1 MANGFTSYFQALPLA
16 FRFIVRV
23 FAAISIFVYR
33 TQALSLFEQY
43 AWDTSDF
50 AVKEVT
56 RYQSDPGQ
64 ATAYMLGR
72 LALMQLRSKTE
83 KALGKK
89 FSLQD
94 FHYQVLSQGSAPLS
108 FLQSHIDR
116 YINCATGV
124 LSEEECSYVLKPVK
138 TVKTAEAE
146 TSDVRK
152 MAPRPERVHY
162 I

>member
-1 MANGFTSYFQALPLA
+1 M
-16 FRFIVRV
+16 
-23 FAAISIFVYR
+23 
-33 TQALSLFEQY
+33 FEKY

-72 LALMQLRSKTE
+72 LALIQLRNKTE
-83 KALGKK
+83 KALGEK

-108 FLQSHIDR
+108 FLHSHIDR
-116 YINCATGV
+116 YIKCAKKELG
-124 LSEEECSYVLKPVK
+124 EEECSYVLKPVK
-138 TVKTAEAE
+138 SAKTASVKAAA
-146 TSDVRK
+146 RK
-152 MAPRPERVHY
+152 MAPRPEKVHY
-162 I
+162 V

>member
-1 MANGFTSYFQALPLA
+1 M
-16 FRFIVRV
+16 
-23 FAAISIFVYR
+23 
-33 TQALSLFEQY
+33 FEKY

-72 LALMQLRSKTE
+72 LALIELRNKTE
-83 KALGKK
+83 VALGKN
-89 FSLQD
+89 FSLKD

-116 YINCATGV
+116 YIKCVQGK
-124 LSEEECSYVLKPVK
+124 LGEQECSYVLKPVNADK
-138 TVKTAEAE
+138 KANGHKSVQN
-146 TSDVRK
+146 
-152 MAPRPERVHY
+152 MPLRPQRRHY
-162 I
+162 V

>member
-1 MANGFTSYFQALPLA
+1 M
-16 FRFIVRV
+16 
-23 FAAISIFVYR
+23 
-33 TQALSLFEQY
+33 FEQY

-72 LALMQLRSKTE
+72 LALIQLRNKTE
-83 KALGKK
+83 TALGKK

-116 YINCATGV
+116 YIKCMTGD
-124 LSEEECSYVLKPVK
+124 LGEEECSYVLKPVK
-138 TVKTAEAE
+138 SSKTARAK
-146 TSDVRK
+146 TSVRK
-152 MAPRPERVHY
+152 TPPRPPRVHY

>member
-1 MANGFTSYFQALPLA
+1 M
-16 FRFIVRV
+16 
-23 FAAISIFVYR
+23 
-33 TQALSLFEQY
+33 FEKY

-64 ATAYMLGR
+64 ATAHMLGR
-72 LALMQLRSKTE
+72 LALMQLRNNTE
-83 KALGKK
+83 KALGEK

-116 YINCATGV
+116 YIKCVNKDLG
-124 LSEEECSYVLKPVK
+124 EEECSYILKPIK
-138 TVKTAEAE
+138 GAKSTMA
-146 TSDVRK
+146 DMPPRK
-152 MAPRPERVHY
+152 MPPEPEHRHY
-162 I
+162 V

>member
-1 MANGFTSYFQALPLA
+1 M
-16 FRFIVRV
+16 
-23 FAAISIFVYR
+23 
-33 TQALSLFEQY
+33 FEQY

-72 LALMQLRSKTE
+72 LALIQLRNKTE
-83 KALGKK
+83 TALGKK

-116 YINCATGV
+116 YIKCATGV
-124 LSEEECSYVLKPVK
+124 LGDEECSYVLKPVK
-138 TVKTAEAE
+138 TAKSAGAT
-146 TSDVRK
+146 TSARK
-152 MAPRPERVHY
+152 MPPKPQRAHY

>member
-1 MANGFTSYFQALPLA
+1 MLIFDLFSTSFLLLKIRSATVCCTH
-16 FRFIVRV
+16 FFNV
-23 FAAISIFVYR
+23 IFLFR

-72 LALMQLRSKTE
+72 LALMQMRNKTE
-83 KALGKK
+83 RALGKT

-116 YINCATGV
+116 YIKCATGV
-124 LSEEECSYVLKPVK
+124 LGEEECSYVLEPIKYAK
-138 TVKTAEAE
+138 TTFVQ
-146 TSDVRK
+146 K
-152 MAPRPERVHY
+152 MPPKRERIHY

>member
-1 MANGFTSYFQALPLA
+1 M
-16 FRFIVRV
+16 
-23 FAAISIFVYR
+23 
-33 TQALSLFEQY
+33 FEQY

-72 LALMQLRSKTE
+72 LALMQMRNKTE
-83 KALGKK
+83 TALGKK

-116 YINCATGV
+116 YIKCATGV
-124 LSEEECSYVLKPVK
+124 LGEEECSYVLEPIKHAK
-138 TVKTAEAE
+138 TVKAKTF
-146 TSDVRK
+146 VQK
-152 MAPRPERVHY
+152 MPPKRERIHY